1 MSGRAFFAHRKDAE
15 DGGPYR
21 IIEAVT
27 ALNAPVRRRV
37 LLIDQ
42 FSGRVVREQWSDAA
56 TGEVDFQNLRQGP
69 WVLYAVDHT
78 LTYEA
83 VAISDRIATLTG
95 DRPP

>member
-1 MSGRAFFAHRKDAE
+1 MSGRAFFPYRQDVQ

-21 IIEAVT
+21 ILETVT
-27 ALNAPVRRRV
+27 ALNTPVHRLV

-42 FSGRVVREQWSDAA
+42 LSGRVAREQWSDAV

-69 WVLYAVDHT
+69 WVLYAIDHT

-95 DRPP
+95 ERPP